1 MIKELFTTDVY
12 LKVRRNRFE
21 AKNLSTGSGWE
32 SSIAQEPFTTV
43 RLLVGK
49 FSAAEPVLLKL
60 IKEIQPKSLFKKRFK
75 VVIQPMEMVDGGL
88 SEVEDRIFR
97 ELALGAGA
105 IKVIVHIGKELS
117 DSEARDMLNGA

>member
-12 LKVRRNRFE
+12 VKVRRNRFE

-32 SSIAQEPFTTV
+32 SSNTQEPFTTD
-43 RLLVGK
+43 RLLVGQ

-60 IKEIQPKSLFKKRFK
+60 TKEIQPKSLFKKRSK
-75 VVIQPMEMVDGGL
+75 VVIQPMEMGDGGL
-88 SEVEDRIFR
+88 SEVVERIFR

-105 IKVIVHIGKELS
+105 IKVILHIGKELS